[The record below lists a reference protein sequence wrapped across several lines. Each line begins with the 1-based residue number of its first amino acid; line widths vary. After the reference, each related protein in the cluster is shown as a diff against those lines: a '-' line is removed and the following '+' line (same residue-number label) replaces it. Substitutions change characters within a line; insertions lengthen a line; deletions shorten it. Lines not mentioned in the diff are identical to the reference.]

1 MMKRRLARV
10 IAFGSLAGLLAAGGL
25 SGCAAPRQPLA
36 APQRLSQLRGSA
48 GARYATLDPNTNLG
62 PARRASPQ
70 MSYGQAQPL
79 GLPPGGS
86 GAAGASGGDISLN
99 FADTDIRTVIAQIL
113 GDMLHVNYVID
124 PSVHGT
130 ATFHTAQPLTRTEL
144 LPVLQ
149 ALLGENGAALVQTG
163 TLYRVVPAATAA
175 TTTNLAGNIAEAG
188 STLVPLRYAAAGELA
203 KVLQPFIGAGGK
215 IIAAPNG
222 NAVLL
227 SGDPADRATM
237 LGLVRAFDIDQLAGQ
252 SYALLPVSAG
262 DAKDMAGSLQ
272 TALTGKADMAG
283 LRIVPMEQVNAI
295 LAVANRPDTIADVR
309 RVFDLIER
317 SQAQTTRSWHVYYLQ
332 DSQANNLA
340 YVLQQ
345 AFTPDNVTAQPNG
358 TATGGAGGTG
368 EQMGGAATLGSGSG
382 GISTSNPLG
391 GAGGGIASGG
401 IGSGGGTAAPAATGT
416 PAAASSSSA
425 NPLLGGLGGGGA
437 AGGGGGGDAMRIIP
451 DQQNNALL
459 IYATQSEDNLVNAML
474 RKIDVLPLEVR
485 IDATIAEVQLNNNL
499 QYGTQFFFQKAGGI
513 NGILNNGMAS
523 LTTPANVALNS
534 TFPGFVI
541 GGSGVGGAPLAISAL
556 QAVTKVRVLSSP
568 ELLVLNN
575 HTAQLQVGSLVPY
588 LTSSSQSTITSG
600 APVISSIQYQPT
612 GVIMKV
618 TPRVD
623 RDGLVELQIAQ
634 NVSSVSTATTT
645 NGIQSPTFLQRS
657 ISSSVVVQDGQT
669 IGLAGLITDSA
680 SHDNQ
685 GIPWLK
691 DIPVLGALAGTQNNT
706 RVRDE
711 LLVLLTPHV
720 VYNTHDVQALTADME
735 RAMPG
740 ATNVPAE
747 LTVPDAGLSDPNL
760 AVRRALR
767 VQQ

>member
-1 MMKRRLARV
+1 MKSSRLSLAV
-10 IAFGSLAGLLAAGGL
+10 SLAGLLAGTSLTA
-25 SGCAAPRQPLA
+25 CTARRQPLE
-36 APQRLSQLRGSA
+36 PPTRLNQLRGSV
-48 GARYATLDPNTNLG
+48 GTQYAEQNPNTDIG
-62 PARRASPQ
+62 AARGALPQ
-70 MSYGQAQPL
+70 VSYGRTQPL
-79 GLPPGGS
+79 TLPS
-86 GAAGASGGDISLN
+86 NEAATGGDISLN
-99 FADTDIRTVIAQIL
+99 FADTDIRTVVAQIL
-113 GDMLHVNYVID
+113 GDTLHVNYVID

-130 ATFHTAQPLTRTEL
+130 ATFHTAQPLTRAAL

-163 TLYRVVPAATAA
+163 TLYRVVPAATAG
-175 TTTNLAGNIAEAG
+175 TTTNLAGNLAEAG
-188 STLVPLRYAAAGELA
+188 STLVPLRYASADQLA

-215 IIAAPNG
+215 IVAAPDGNG
-222 NAVLL
+222 VLL

-237 LGLVRAFDIDQLAGQ
+237 FALVRAFDIDSLAGQ
-252 SYALLPVSAG
+252 SYALLPISAG
-262 DAKDMAGSLQ
+262 DAKDFATSLQ
-272 TALTGKADMAG
+272 TALAGKAGMAG
-283 LRIVPMEQVNAI
+283 LQIVPMVHVNAI
-295 LAVANRPDTIADVR
+295 LVVANRPGTIADVR

-317 SQAQTTRSWHVYYLQ
+317 NQAATTRSWHVYYLQ
-332 DSQANNLA
+332 DSQANDLA

-345 AFTPDNVTAQPNG
+345 AFTPDNVTAQPNA
-358 TATGGAGGTG
+358 TASASTSDRSGGTD
-368 EQMGGAATLGSGSG
+368 SS
-382 GISTSNPLG
+382 ISTSSSLG
-391 GAGGGIASGG
+391 GASGGLGSSSIGGGG
-401 IGSGGGTAAPAATGT
+401 IGSTATTGAAAPAAA
-416 PAAASSSSA
+416 PAASTSSA
-425 NPLLGGLGGGGA
+425 NPLLGGLGGGAGGGA
-437 AGGGGGGDAMRIIP
+437 GGGGGGGDAMRIIP

-459 IYATQSEDNLVNAML
+459 IYATASEDNLVNVML

-485 IDATIAEVQLNNNL
+485 IDATIAEVQLNNTL

-513 NGILNNGMAS
+513 NGILNNGAAA

-556 QAVTKVRVLSSP
+556 QAVTKVQVLSSP

-575 HTAQLQVGSLVPY
+575 HSAELQVGSLVPY

-634 NVSSVSTATTT
+634 NVSSVSTAATT

-669 IGLAGLITDSA
+669 IGLAGLITDTA
-680 SHDNQ
+680 SHGNQ

-691 DIPVLGALAGTQNNT
+691 DIPILGALAGTQDNT

-720 VYNTHDVQALTADME
+720 VYNVHDVQALTADME
-735 RAMPG
+735 QAMPSASG
-740 ATNVPAE
+740 VPAQ
-747 LTVPDAGLSDPNL
+747 LTVPDAGLSDPNEG
-760 AVRRALR
+760 VRRALR
-767 VQQ
+767 VSQ

>member
-1 MMKRRLARV
+1 MMKRRLARM
-10 IAFGSLAGLLAAGGL
+10 ISFRSLAGLLAAGGL
-25 SGCAAPRQPLA
+25 SGCAAQQQPLA
-36 APQRLSQLRGSA
+36 APQRLNQLRGSA

-70 MSYGQAQPL
+70 TSYGQTQPL

-99 FADTDIRTVIAQIL
+99 FAETDIRTVIAQIL

-130 ATFHTAQPLTRTEL
+130 ATFHTAQPLTRAEL

-203 KVLQPFIGAGGK
+203 KVLQPFIGAGGR

-358 TATGGAGGTG
+358 TASGGAGGTG
-368 EQMGGAATLGSGSG
+368 EQIGGAATLGGGSG
-382 GISTSNPLG
+382 GISMSSPLG

-401 IGSGGGTAAPAATGT
+401 IGSGGGTAAPAATGA

-425 NPLLGGLGGGGA
+425 NPLLGGLGGGGPA
-437 AGGGGGGDAMRIIP
+437 GGGGGDAMRIIP

-513 NGILNNGMAS
+513 NGILNNGTAS

-623 RDGLVELQIAQ
+623 RDGLVELRIAQ
-634 NVSSVSTATTT
+634 NVSSVSSATTT

-680 SHDNQ
+680 SHDNR

-691 DIPVLGALAGTQNNT
+691 DIPVLGALAGTQNNA

-740 ATNVPAE
+740 ATNVPAA